1 MFILQYCGK
10 LFPEGTKM
18 RRHVN
23 EVHEKVKEHM
33 CNTCGKCF
41 ARKDKLR
48 QGKSI
53 VAPFCSNKPIKAWK
67 EVRNYFAA
75 GLTS

>member
-1 MFILQYCGK
+1 MSGEKFKSFIFKVSLPFKTNFPLQYCGK

-23 EVHEKVKEHM
+23 EVHEKVKQHM

-41 ARKDKLR
+41 ARKDKL
-48 QGKSI
+48 K
-53 VAPFCSNKPIKAWK
+53 
-67 EVRNYFAA
+67 
-75 GLTS
+75 